1 MGDLGSLM
9 SARRLV
15 AVVVTYNRL
24 NKLQDTVAR
33 LLEAAPADLAA
44 VVVVDNASTDGTAAW
59 LADQS
64 DPRLD
69 VVSSARNDGG
79 AGGFGRGMT
88 HALAA
93 HRPDWLVLMDD
104 DGRPAPGALAAFH
117 ALDPETQGWDG
128 VAAAVYYPD
137 GAICDMNRP
146 SRNPFR
152 HVSVFVR
159 SVLRLGGRSGF
170 HLKPEVYQGDVP
182 CPIDITSFVGFFV
195 SKKAVEAAGVPDPG
209 LFVYGDDGLYTL
221 GLSQAGRQLVFHPRV
236 RFEHDCATF
245 AAQDGRFQPL
255 WKVYYYHR
263 NLMFLY
269 HAAAGWMFWPVMAV
283 ILPKWLLKGARH
295 RGERRVFY
303 RLLARAVWDGFR
315 SDTSRSHAQVLALSA
330 VEDGKVMPAQKQ

>member
-1 MGDLGSLM
+1 MSGSGSLVA
-9 SARRLV
+9 ARRLV

-24 NKLQDTVAR
+24 DKLKDTVAR
-33 LLEAAPADLAA
+33 LLETASMDLAA
-44 VVVVDNASTDGTAAW
+44 IVVVDNASTDGTSAW

-64 DPRLD
+64 DLRID
-69 VVSSARNDGG
+69 VLSSTRNDGG

-88 HALAA
+88 RALAA
-93 HRPDWLVLMDD
+93 HDPDWLVLMDD

-117 ALDPETQGWDG
+117 ALDPEAQGWDG

-137 GAICDMNRP
+137 GTICDMNRP
-146 SRNPFR
+146 SRNPFQ
-152 HVSVFVR
+152 HLSVFVR
-159 SVLRLGGRSGF
+159 TVLRLGGRGGF
-170 HLKPEVYQGDVP
+170 HLKPAVYDGDVP

-195 SKKAVEAAGVPDPG
+195 SKKAVEAAGLPDPG

-221 GLSQAGRQLVFHPRV
+221 GLSQAGRQLVFHPHV

-245 AAQDGRFQPL
+245 AVQDGRFQPL

-269 HAAAGWMFWPVMAV
+269 RAAAGWMFWPLMAL
-283 ILPKWLLKGARH
+283 ILPKWMLKGRRH
-295 RGERRVFY
+295 RGEQRVFY

-315 SDTSRSHAQVLALSA
+315 SDTSRTHGDVLALSA
-330 VEDGKVMPAQKQ
+330 VENGKVMPLQKH